1 MQIGLGYRSHCGQQP
16 PWACQHGGWVV
27 KINRRSTLNVLVL
40 GSNPIADKH
49 DHHPQHWKRTN
60 LLLQIHF
67 PFCFVYLNLYTT
79 SDSLPFLLCV
89 FEFVLWA
96 PSLLLIYVTH
106 NTVFDSYLLRQLN
119 PFNYFRILK
128 NPSLTLSL
136 SLSLYTLH
144 FVPLSERP
152 FGGPGWTSIY
162 TGYLDLS
169 VWGQLVSCYF
179 KPRKSL
185 NLDLE
190 AGVFFFFKIIFNN

>member
-1 MQIGLGYRSHCGQQP
+1 MNIGLGYRSHCEQQP
-16 PWACQHGGWVV
+16 PWACQHCGWVV
-27 KINRRSTLNVLVL
+27 KNNRRSTLNVLVL
-40 GSNPIADKH
+40 GSNPIADNMIIT
-49 DHHPQHWKRTN
+49 PTTLETN
-60 LLLQIHF
+60 E
-67 PFCFVYLNLYTT
+67 PTT
-79 SDSLPFLLCV
+79 SDSLPFMLCVFEFVYYFRFTPVNPRKSYTELPFLLCV

-136 SLSLYTLH
+136 SLSTLH

-169 VWGQLVSCYF
+169 VWGQLVSCCF
-179 KPRKSL
+179 
-185 NLDLE
+185 
-190 AGVFFFFKIIFNN
+190 